1 MPGDARKRQLNAVS
15 VLYGSPLVVANQSR
29 RVKSSPVQIA
39 AVDVRRREGSDG
51 LRQSP
56 DRGLL
61 RRFREALLPFWDSN
75 ASTERDILRFRS
87 RDANLK
93 KFHISDACSLLCDL
107 PLSRRNLLAHRQA
120 RSGVC

>member
-1 MPGDARKRQLNAVS
+1 MPGDARESQLNAVG

-29 RVKSSPVQIA
+29 RVKTSLVQIA

-61 RRFREALLPFWDSN
+61 RRFREALLPSWDSN
-75 ASTERDILRFRS
+75 ASTERDFLRFR
-87 RDANLK
+87 
-93 KFHISDACSLLCDL
+93 
-107 PLSRRNLLAHRQA
+107 
-120 RSGVC
+120 